1 MAARGLSLLPR
12 RCSFH
17 RCGTLQAK
25 KSNNKKSF
33 LESDHCLDLSSVSK
47 TTLLFPFIIS
57 NDWHLFLLWVSV
69 LNGGAFSWV
78 PTSRWAKKSQL
89 KLPLSRSEAKAE
101 STVIPQVHF
110 PALSASCMYLFQS
123 RSDWLRELCTF
134 LMIGQNK
141 YWLDLRFDWLKNLK
155 QHS

>member
-17 RCGTLQAK
+17 RCGTLQARK
-25 KSNNKKSF
+25 SVKKNFSGVWPLPRFVFGLKSNTSF
-33 LESDHCLDLSSVSK
+33 RFYYFEWPALVLAFS
-47 TTLLFPFIIS
+47 LF
-57 NDWHLFLLWVSV
+57 
-69 LNGGAFSWV
+69 NGGAFSWV

-89 KLPLSRSEAKAE
+89 KLPLSRSETKAE

-134 LMIGQNK
+134 IMIGQKK